1 MPPPLIEAMQKA
13 NTDVMPMSLP
23 EGFKEKTWSKRDA
36 FILMDCDSE
45 EYANTPIRESGW
57 IFLKKSPDTVA
68 LIDEWLYYIQDP
80 RIVTDM
86 PNQLGKENYEGFRE
100 NRHDQTVWSLLT
112 KKHGIKPFREPCQY
126 FPPTS
131 GGFSKDI
138 LDRSTYP
145 VTFCLHRRN
154 LRREQ
159 FVPLVP
165 QLISVAA
172 RIEAEKLPQFFKD
185 DLAHLV
191 EWYVQKAERKELPAD
206 LPPAQDILADYHKLN
221 FPETP
226 FVKDALSKM
235 PITLNR
241 A

>member
-1 MPPPLIEAMQKA
+1 
-13 NTDVMPMSLP
+13 
-23 EGFKEKTWSKRDA
+23 
-36 FILMDCDSE
+36 
-45 EYANTPIRESGW
+45 
-57 IFLKKSPDTVA
+57 
-68 LIDEWLYYIQDP
+68 
-80 RIVTDM
+80 M

-112 KKHGIKPFREPCQY
+112 KKKNIAPLKDLGI
-126 FPPTS
+126 
-131 GGFSKDI
+131 
-138 LDRSTYP
+138 
-145 VTFCLHRRN
+145 FCHYRRN

-165 QLISVAA
+165 QLIFIAA

-185 DLAHLV
+185 DLAQLV